1 MASGINST
9 LGSVG
14 LATGIAALGAIFAA
28 QFRSTVTGRLAG
40 TPLAAHAHAIAAG
53 LGGPKSSGAQ
63 SGLTAAARQAV
74 ATAARAGFAGSLNT
88 ILLIGAA
95 VAAIAAITSL
105 TLIRSRDFAAVP
117 AAPGTE
123 AGHPADAEPAT
134 T

>member
-9 LGSVG
+9 LRSVG
-14 LATGIAALGAIFAA
+14 LATGIAALGAIFTA
-28 QFRSTVTGRLAG
+28 QLRNTITRRLAA
-40 TPLAAHAHAIAAG
+40 TPLASHAHAIAAG

-63 SGLTAAARQAV
+63 SGLTATARQAV
-74 ATAARAGFAGSLNT
+74 ATAARAGFADSLNQ

-95 VAAIAAITSL
+95 IAAIAAITSL

-123 AGHPADAEPAT
+123 AGHPAATEPAT
-134 T
+134 A